1 MEQGLKR
8 TGPDAYGSD
17 PKRARVMAPSK
28 VLHVRGLPQQC
39 VEAELVAVV
48 APHAVV
54 VKTLVLGNK
63 GQAFL
68 ELADVQQ
75 ATAVI
80 QNFQYVQQS
89 IRGKH
94 IYFEYSDRVEVS
106 GGGGGGNSGGGTAGG
121 GGTASPTLIFAITN
135 VTVPITLQNIV
146 QVCQPHGEVLK
157 IITFSKQGDF
167 QALVQF
173 RNNQEVTSI
182 SLCEESINLYNA
194 TQHHDMPDIYSRC
207 SLCQT

>member
-1 MEQGLKR
+1 
-8 TGPDAYGSD
+8 
-17 PKRARVMAPSK
+17 
-28 VLHVRGLPQQC
+28 
-39 VEAELVAVV
+39 
-48 APHAVV
+48 
-54 VKTLVLGNK
+54 VLGNK

-106 GGGGGGNSGGGTAGG
+106 GGSGGGNSGGGTAGG

-173 RNNQEVTSI
+173 RNNQEVTNESPCDEFI
-182 SLCEESINLYNA
+182 SLYTTIHSNTKCLTYILVAVCVKHEILDSGS
-194 TQHHDMPDIYSRC
+194 TFSTRC
-207 SLCQT
+207 NSTAMGCPFDL